1 MNQPNTPANSKNALA
16 QQDERW
22 MQHALQLAWKGQYTT
37 TPNPRVGCVF
47 VRDGQAIAE
56 GFHVK
61 AGEGHA
67 EVQAI
72 ADALRKSISLE
83 GSTAYVT
90 LEPCA
95 HQGRTGPCAE
105 ALLHTGVKRVVV
117 ATLDPNPL
125 VAGKGM
131 AILQKAGIET
141 QHGVLHAQAR
151 WINRGFFSRMER
163 QRPWVRLKIAGSA
176 DGTSALNNGTSQW
189 ITSEAARQDGHH
201 LRAQACA
208 VLTGIGTVKAD
219 NPQLNVRG
227 IATPR
232 QPAKV
237 VVDSFFE
244 TPADAQL
251 LQSGQVFIA
260 HANANIPTWLAT
272 HPNAANITPLNVAPP
287 PDNQA
292 HAVSPK
298 KQKNDLGL
306 LMRELA
312 QRGINELHLEA
323 GFGLNGSFLQAGLV
337 DEVVQY
343 IAPVFLGPGM
353 GLFRLPELEALPAQH
368 DWALHSHEQI
378 GPDLKVVWVRNTK
391 E

>member
-1 MNQPNTPANSKNALA
+1 MAAPHLQHSEHDIHWMQEALA
-16 QQDERW
+16 
-22 MQHALQLAWKGQYTT
+22 LAWKGQYTT

-47 VRDGQAIAE
+47 VKDGQLLAQ
-56 GFHVK
+56 GFHAK

-72 ADALRKSISLE
+72 ADAKARGVSLQ

-95 HQGRTGPCAE
+95 HHGRTGPCAE
-105 ALLHTGVKRVVV
+105 ALIPTGVRRVVA

-131 AILQKAGIET
+131 AILQAAGVET
-141 QHGVLHAQAR
+141 VHGVLEDEAR

-163 QRPWVRLKIAGSA
+163 KRPWVRLKVATSA
-176 DGTSALNNGTSQW
+176 DGITALNNGVSQW
-189 ITSEAARQDGHH
+189 ITSPEARQDGHH

-227 IATPR
+227 INTPR
-232 QPAKV
+232 QPVKV
-237 VVDSFFE
+237 VVDSFFKVA
-244 TPADAQL
+244 PDAAL
-251 LQSGQVFIA
+251 LQTGTIWIA
-260 HANANIPTWLAT
+260 HANALRPAWLDS
-272 HPNAANITPLNVAPP
+272 HPNAANIATLNVAPTLSA
-287 PDNQA
+287 QA
-292 HAVSPK
+292 HGVSLTGEHKKPK
-298 KQKNDLGL
+298 TDLAL
-306 LMRELA
+306 LLNQLA
-312 QRGINELHLEA
+312 ERSINELHLEA

-343 IAPVFLGPGM
+343 IAPRFLGPGM
-353 GLFRLPELEALPAQH
+353 QAFRLPELTALPDHTPWQ
-368 DWALHSHEQI
+368 LHSHTSV
-378 GPDLKVVWVRNTK
+378 GPDLKVVWVRTP
-391 E
+391 ESH